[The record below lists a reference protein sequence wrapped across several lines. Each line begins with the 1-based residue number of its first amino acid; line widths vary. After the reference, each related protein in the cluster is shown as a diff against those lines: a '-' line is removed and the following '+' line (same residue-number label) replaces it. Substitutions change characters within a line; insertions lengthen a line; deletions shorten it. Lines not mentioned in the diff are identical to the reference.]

1 MFKKFISLL
10 VPIPLILN
18 IQPVS
23 STTSPERKLIA
34 DAIKLYNSVT
44 PEDSTKVRLTKREN
58 FLKTIDQIIDQY
70 SDTDTV
76 NKARESRIIVVPDPT
91 TANADDDFGFTTT
104 IDFFEDSKK
113 YNPSKDS
120 DE

>member
-1 MFKKFISLL
+1 MFKKLISVL

-70 SDTDTV
+70 SDTDIGLELLT
-76 NKARESRIIVVPDPT
+76 NNSYKNLNITKIRE
-91 TANADDDFGFTTT
+91 NYLGFHG
-104 IDFFEDSKK
+104 F
-113 YNPSKDS
+113 
-120 DE
+120 